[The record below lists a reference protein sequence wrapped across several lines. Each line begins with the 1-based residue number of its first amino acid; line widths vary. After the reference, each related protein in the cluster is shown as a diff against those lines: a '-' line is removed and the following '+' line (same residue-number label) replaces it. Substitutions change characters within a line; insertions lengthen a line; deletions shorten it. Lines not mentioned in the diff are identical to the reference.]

1 MTVAEIIEQFTDD
14 GFTLIIYDLA
24 SETEL
29 YRGYASDVYTED
41 VAELEVMSIDPPE
54 KAWEITLNVEVN
66 NNDYYS
72 GDDSYFDDEF

>member
-1 MTVAEIIEQFTDD
+1 MTVSEIIEQFTDD
-14 GFTLIIYDLA
+14 GFTLIVYDLA

-41 VAELEVMSIDPPE
+41 VAELKVMSIDPPE

>member
-54 KAWEITLNVEVN
+54 KSWEITLNVEVN